1 MYNIL
6 ENKIINY
13 INQTPEN
20 TNPSVLATLLGELKV
35 SKPLTYDYM
44 PEGYPSK
51 TVETITL
58 MEEQRLSFKY
68 MDNLY
73 VATLPV
79 SIDLVE
85 GQTYVVTFDGIIY
98 KCLCK
103 LNRNVEYI
111 GSDQNENGVLVGD
124 EPFCV
129 SNGFVA
135 ARCDVYLDPYIEH
148 TIGITTVVETI
159 TPMSEEFLPNTT
171 TGGVTTLHINVTAV
185 NMETMTATF
194 TADKTPAE
202 MAQATATGPVWCV
215 VTFAAGIMDDS
226 AVSIG
231 VPPAWIRSEVA
242 FGVTTAIVHNGDGSN
257 KIAYAVRE
265 GFSDSWILKLDALM
279 F

>member
-1 MYNIL
+1 M

-20 TNPSVLATLLGELKV
+20 TNPSVLATLLGDLKMP
-35 SKPLTYDYM
+35 KPLTYDYM
-44 PEGYPSK
+44 PEGYPLK

-68 MDNLY
+68 MDDLY

-135 ARCDVYLDPYIEH
+135 ARYKHYDSYIEH
-148 TIGITTVVETI
+148 TIGITTIVETV
-159 TPMSEEFLPNTT
+159 TPMSEEFMPVIPSDKLPTVPYLLVNSSTT
-171 TGGVTTLHINVTAV
+171 NSTKVFKLTI
-185 NMETMTATF
+185 
-194 TADKTPAE
+194 
-202 MAQATATGPVWCV
+202 
-215 VTFAAGIMDDS
+215 DDS
-226 AVSIG
+226 GAIS
-231 VPPAWIRSEVA
+231 ATEV
-242 FGVTTAIVHNGDGSN
+242 II
-257 KIAYAVRE
+257 K
-265 GFSDSWILKLDALM
+265 K
-279 F
+279 

>member
-1 MYNIL
+1 M
-6 ENKIINY
+6 ENKIIDY

-35 SKPLTYDYM
+35 PKPLTYDYM

-51 TVETITL
+51 SVQTTTL
-58 MEEQRLSFKY
+58 MEEQKLSFKY

-73 VATLPV
+73 IATLPV

-111 GSDQNENGVLVGD
+111 GSDQNESGGLVGD

-135 ARCDVYLDPYIEH
+135 ARYDDYLGQYTEH
-148 TIGITTVVETI
+148 TIGIITAVETI
-159 TPMSEEFLPNTT
+159 TPMAEEFIPKIPSDKLPT
-171 TGGVTTLHINVTAV
+171 VPYLLV
-185 NMETMTATF
+185 NSS
-194 TADKTPAE
+194 TPDSIKKFKI
-202 MAQATATGPVWCV
+202 TV
-215 VTFAAGIMDDS
+215 DDS
-226 AVSIG
+226 GAIS
-231 VPPAWIRSEVA
+231 ATEV
-242 FGVTTAIVHNGDGSN
+242 TS
-257 KIAYAVRE
+257 
-265 GFSDSWILKLDALM
+265 
-279 F
+279 

>member
-1 MYNIL
+1 M

-35 SKPLTYDYM
+35 PKPLTYDYM

-51 TVETITL
+51 TMETTTL

-68 MDNLY
+68 RENLY
-73 VATLPV
+73 IATLPV

-111 GSDQNENGVLVGD
+111 GSDQNEYGGLVGD

-129 SNGFVA
+129 SNGLVA
-135 ARCDVYLDPYIEH
+135 ARCDDYLDQYTEH
-148 TIGITTVVETI
+148 TIGITTVIETI
-159 TPMSEEFLPNTT
+159 TPMSEEFMPVIPLDKLPT
-171 TGGVTTLHINVTAV
+171 VPYLLINSS
-185 NMETMTATF
+185 
-194 TADKTPAE
+194 TPGS
-202 MAQATATGPVWCV
+202 TKKFKITV
-215 VTFAAGIMDDS
+215 DDS
-226 AVSIG
+226 GTISAT
-231 VPPAWIRSEVA
+231 EV
-242 FGVTTAIVHNGDGSN
+242 
-257 KIAYAVRE
+257 
-265 GFSDSWILKLDALM
+265 IL
-279 F
+279 